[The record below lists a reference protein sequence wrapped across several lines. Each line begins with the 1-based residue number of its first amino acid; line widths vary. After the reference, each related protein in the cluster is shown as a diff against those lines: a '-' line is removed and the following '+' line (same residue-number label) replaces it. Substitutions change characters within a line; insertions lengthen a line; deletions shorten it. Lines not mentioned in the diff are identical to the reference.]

1 MDRKFENS
9 VKPHNN
15 RLEAYRRLKEQIS
28 KKVIEICDI
37 FTKFQAEEQP
47 KLKKM
52 PVFLKDAQS
61 YCDFTKPFLIE
72 IEKEIVRHLAVI
84 EVKKQAK
91 EAEVRKILTMFDADT
106 IL

>member
-28 KKVIEICDI
+28 KKVIEICDV
-37 FTKFQAEEQP
+37 FTKFQEEEQP

-52 PVFLKDAQS
+52 PVFL
-61 YCDFTKPFLIE
+61 
-72 IEKEIVRHLAVI
+72 
-84 EVKKQAK
+84 
-91 EAEVRKILTMFDADT
+91 
-106 IL
+106 

>member
-52 PVFLKDAQS
+52 PVFL
-61 YCDFTKPFLIE
+61 
-72 IEKEIVRHLAVI
+72 
-84 EVKKQAK
+84 
-91 EAEVRKILTMFDADT
+91 
-106 IL
+106 